1 MLIVALFIIAPK
13 WKQPKCPSVDK
24 WISQIWK
31 SVHRLFSLKELSST
45 RECYIMAAP
54 WKYYATWKS
63 PDKRPHIVWFH
74 LYARSG
80 KVRSVETA
88 RWVFAGGQEEVEGG
102 GQLLHGNWFPLWRMQ
117 MFGIWHWWQCTVLW
131 THQAPRS
138 QRKTKSRMV
147 KLRCLLSGQCCLP
160 DIAYLMMIQ
169 SVQTPRVLVSSCPCH
184 TTLSKS
190 IVGGKGLPC
199 CSSRSQPAQVKSK
212 LLKQTCKNTAC
223 WLGCN
228 SCFSGFLI
236 HPGPPTQPIALLS
249 GLGAFIN

>member
-1 MLIVALFIIAPK
+1 MENGLAVPQEVKNRISIRSSNSTSRCILTIIGNICSEKKKKRQKTQKKTCTQVLIVALFIIAPK

-45 RECYIMAAP
+45 RECYIMATP

-102 GQLLHGNWFPLWRMQ
+102 GNYCM
-117 MFGIWHWWQCTVLW
+117 GIGFLYEGC
-131 THQAPRS
+131 
-138 QRKTKSRMV
+138 
-147 KLRCLLSGQCCLP
+147 RCLASDTG
-160 DIAYLMMIQ
+160 D
-169 SVQTPRVLVSSCPCH
+169 SVQYCEH
-184 TTLSKS
+184 TK
-190 IVGGKGLPC
+190 
-199 CSSRSQPAQVKSK
+199 
-212 LLKQTCKNTAC
+212 
-223 WLGCN
+223 
-228 SCFSGFLI
+228 
-236 HPGPPTQPIALLS
+236 HPGVRGKLKVGWWNWGVYCQVNVVSPTLLIWWWSSLYKPPES
-249 GLGAFIN
+249 

>member
-1 MLIVALFIIAPK
+1 MLHHGCTLKILCYVKKPRQKATYCVIPFICEVRK
-13 WKQPKCPSVDK
+13 
-24 WISQIWK
+24 SQIRRDSK
-31 SVHRLFSLKELSST
+31 MSVCRG
-45 RECYIMAAP
+45 P
-54 WKYYATWKS
+54 
-63 PDKRPHIVWFH
+63 
-74 LYARSG
+74 
-80 KVRSVETA
+80 
-88 RWVFAGGQEEVEGG
+88 GGGGGG